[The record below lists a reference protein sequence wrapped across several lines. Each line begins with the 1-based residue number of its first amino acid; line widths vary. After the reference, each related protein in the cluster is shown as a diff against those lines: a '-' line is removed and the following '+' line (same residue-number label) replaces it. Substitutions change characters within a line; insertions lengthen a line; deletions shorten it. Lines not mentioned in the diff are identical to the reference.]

1 LTRRRTFDRNE
12 GRRVFGLD
20 PASYDA
26 GRPGHPDRVYE
37 VLVKRCGLVP
47 GSRVLEIGPGT
58 GQVTFRLLALGA
70 DVVAVEPD
78 PRLAAFLRKRAS
90 PRMRLVRYSLEEAD
104 LPSGAFDHAVAASS
118 FHWVDEEVGLAH
130 LYAALRPNGWIAL
143 WWTLF
148 GVADEPDGFITATSP
163 LLEEIEASPS
173 AGVDGGPPFALDV
186 DARRRALDN
195 AGFHDVR
202 HETFRWIAA
211 WDTAGIRALYR
222 SFSPIARLDDERR
235 TRILDALAAIAEQKF
250 GGRVT
255 RTLLTSLYTARKPS

>member
-1 LTRRRTFDRNE
+1 LTRRSTFDRGE
-12 GRRVFGLD
+12 GRSVFGLD
-20 PASYDA
+20 SASYDV
-26 GRPGHPDRVYE
+26 GRPGHPDQVYE
-37 VLVKRCGLVP
+37 VLVERCGLAP

-78 PRLAAFLRKRAS
+78 PQLAAFLRDRVS
-90 PRMRLVRYSLEEAD
+90 PQLELIRDSLEDAD
-104 LPSGAFDHAVAASS
+104 LPSAAFDHAVAASS
-118 FHWVDEEVGLAH
+118 FHWVDEELGLAH
-130 LYAALRPNGWIAL
+130 LYAALRLNGWIAL

-148 GVADEPDGFITATSP
+148 GVPDEPDAFIAATSP
-163 LLEEIEASPS
+163 LLDDVEASPS

-186 DARRRALDN
+186 DARRRALDH

-211 WDTAGIRALYR
+211 WDTAGIRALYS
-222 SFSPIARLDDERR
+222 SFSPIARLDDEQRN
-235 TRILDALAAIAEQKF
+235 RILDAIAAVAEQGF

-255 RTLLTSLYTARKPS
+255 RTLLTSLYTARKPN

>member
-1 LTRRRTFDRNE
+1 
-12 GRRVFGLD
+12 VFGLD

-37 VLVKRCGLVP
+37 VLVERCGLAP

-78 PRLAAFLRKRAS
+78 PELAAFLRKRAS
-90 PRMRLVRYSLEEAD
+90 PQVELIRHSLEEAD
-104 LPSGAFDHAVAASS
+104 LPSEAFDHAVAASS
-118 FHWVDEEVGLAH
+118 FHWVDEEVGLAR
-130 LYAALRPNGWIAL
+130 LYAALRPDGWIAL

-148 GVADEPDGFITATSP
+148 GVPDEPDAFITATSP
-163 LLEEIEASPS
+163 LLDDVEASPS

-186 DARRRALDN
+186 DTRRRALDH

-211 WDTAGIRALYR
+211 WDTAGIRALYG

-235 TRILDALAAIAEQKF
+235 SRILDALAGVAEQEF